1 MSRIQVIRRVLL
13 ASVAAIGMT
22 STAFAH
28 YGSMPANA
36 NPQGNGMTPT
46 MIICTNPYTCSG
58 ASTSASNN

>member
-1 MSRIQVIRRVLL
+1 MSRIQVLRHVLL

-28 YGSMPANA
+28 HGSTAATANL
-36 NPQGNGMTPT
+36 QSNGITRT

-58 ASTSASNN
+58 ASTSTS